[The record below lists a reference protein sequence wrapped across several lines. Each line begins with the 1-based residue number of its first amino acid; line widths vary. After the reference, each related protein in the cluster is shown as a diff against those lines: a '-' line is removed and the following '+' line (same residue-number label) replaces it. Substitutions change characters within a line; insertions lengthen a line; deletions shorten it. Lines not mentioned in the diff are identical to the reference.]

1 MKIKSLSTDYPE
13 FLKIISTIADPPKRL
28 WYIGNMPETR
38 RPTVAVIG
46 TRKVSNYGREV
57 AHHLCVEL
65 AKHGV
70 IIVSG
75 LALGI
80 DAIAHRAALEAG
92 GTTVAIMAGGLDDVY
107 PRTHAGLARDILQG
121 GGMFISEYPP
131 GITPRKHHFI
141 ARNRLVSGMSDAVLV
156 VEAGA
161 KSGTMHTAGF
171 ALDQGKSVMAVPGNI
186 TSTVSEGC
194 NNLIKR
200 GALAVTSAQ
209 DVLDELG
216 LFAPAQTILPLGAT
230 PEETALL
237 KLILGGERD
246 GDALQKQSGLAPALF
261 SQTLTML
268 EISGAVR
275 ALGANRW
282 ALK

>member
-1 MKIKSLSTDYPE
+1 MKINSFSTDYPE
-13 FLKIISTIADPPKRL
+13 FLKIIQTIADPPKRL
-28 WYIGNMPETR
+28 WYIGKLPENR
-38 RPTVAVIG
+38 APTVAVVG
-46 TRKVSNYGREV
+46 TRKLSNYGREV

-92 GTTVAIMAGGLDDVY
+92 GTTIAIMPGGLDGIY
-107 PRTHAGLARDILQG
+107 PRMHTGLARDILQQG
-121 GGMFISEYPP
+121 GALISEYPP
-131 GITPRKHHFI
+131 GMTPRKHHFI
-141 ARNRLVSGMSDAVLV
+141 ARNRLVSGISDALLV
-156 VEAGA
+156 VEASA
-161 KSGTMHTAGF
+161 KSGTMHTASF
-171 ALDQGKSVMAVPGNI
+171 ALDQGRTVMAVPGNI
-186 TSTVSEGC
+186 TNPVSEGC

-209 DVLDELG
+209 DILDELG
-216 LFAPAQTILPLGAT
+216 LFAPAQTRLPLGST
-230 PEETALL
+230 PQETAVLQ
-237 KLILGGERD
+237 LILAGERN
-246 GDALQKQSGLAPALF
+246 GDDLQRLSGLAPPLF

-268 EISGAVR
+268 EISGTIR